1 MMFKLK
7 KMRRTPLVVL
17 CAVLIG
23 ISAATTVVMAN
34 NSTLTVT
41 ASVVNVRLGPGLA
54 YKTMGQVQKGG
65 SLTIL
70 KKQNSWYQVRLAGN
84 RIGWVASWLV
94 HEDAATTNAAKVA
107 RVKTN
112 VNVRQYA
119 SDDAKQL
126 GTLSAGSTINVL
138 YQTGGWSQIV
148 YNNTAAWVS
157 SRLVAL
163 TGGTT
168 SVAATQTSIAT
179 AKQTTPT
186 LTATTTL
193 AANVRQTAGLNAAVV
208 QRIAKGAKVT
218 VLSQSGDWYHVRTA
232 ENKTGYIASWILSMP
247 GATSSK
253 AATKLSEAT
262 IVLDPGHG
270 GTDSGAESTSGKYEK
285 TYTLATAK
293 AVGAK
298 LEAAG
303 ANVIYTRHTD
313 TFVDLAPRPVVAKK
327 VHADAFISFHFDS
340 TPNANSASG
349 FTSYYYNAT
358 KDKPLATYLNKALG
372 TNLTLTNRGTAYG
385 NFEVL
390 RDNDQPAVLLEMGY
404 INSDKDFKFI
414 SSPAYQQ
421 QVAADVVAGLN
432 NYFATGHHQ

>member
-1 MMFKLK
+1 MFKLK
-7 KMRRTPLVVL
+7 KIPRGPLVMI
-17 CAVLIG
+17 CALLIAV
-23 ISAATTVVMAN
+23 SAATTVVMAN

-41 ASVVNVRLGPGLA
+41 ASVVNVRLGPGLG
-54 YKTMGQVQKGG
+54 YRTMGQVQKGG
-65 SLTIL
+65 ALTIL

-94 HEDAATTNAAKVA
+94 HEDAASTNAAKVA
-107 RVKTN
+107 RLTSN
-112 VNVRQYA
+112 ANVRQYA
-119 SDDAKQL
+119 SNDAKQL
-126 GTLSAGSTINVL
+126 GTLPSGSNINVL
-138 YQTGGWSQIV
+138 YQTGDWSQIL
-148 YNNTAAWVS
+148 YNNTAAWIS
-157 SRLVAL
+157 SSLVQF
-163 TGGTT
+163 TGATT

-179 AKQTTPT
+179 SKPTTPT

-193 AANVRQTAGLNAAVV
+193 AANVRQVAGLNAAVV
-208 QRIAKGAKVT
+208 ERIAKGAKVT

-232 ENKTGYIASWILSMP
+232 DNKTGYIASWILSMP
-247 GATSSK
+247 GAPTSK
-253 AATKLSEAT
+253 IATKLSEAT

-270 GTDSGAESTSGKYEK
+270 GSDVGAESTNGKYEK

-303 ANVIYTRHTD
+303 AKVVYTRSTD

-340 TPNANSASG
+340 TPNANTASG

-358 KDKPLATYLNKALG
+358 KDKPLATALDKSLGSSLSLN
-372 TNLTLTNRGTAYG
+372 NRGTAYG
-385 NFEVL
+385 NYEVL

-404 INSDKDFKFI
+404 INSDKDFNLI

-432 NYFATGHHQ
+432 NYFAAGNHQ